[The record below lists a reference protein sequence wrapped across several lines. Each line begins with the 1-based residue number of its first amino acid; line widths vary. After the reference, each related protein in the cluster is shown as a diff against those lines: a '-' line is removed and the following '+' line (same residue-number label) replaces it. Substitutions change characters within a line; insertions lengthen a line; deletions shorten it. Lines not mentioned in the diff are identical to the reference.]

1 MIQLSDIIARLWEL
15 MLKLGIIQ
23 DHKDFSPTCLELVKT
38 TEDPYYDDEGKVGYS
53 GPLWF

>member
-23 DHKDFSPTCLELVKT
+23 DHKDFPPTCLELVKT